1 MKILLVHNNYGNY
14 ATGGE
19 KNVMLAESKLLKEN
33 GHEVVVYECT
43 NDENVFNKKG
53 HKLKSFYYST
63 WNPFAYKKLRT
74 LLKEH
79 QPDIMHVHNYW
90 YQLSPSIFKAAYD
103 HNVPSVITLHNYRL
117 LCPGV
122 LFLRNGKPCE
132 DCMTKNPIRSIF
144 FKCHSNSILKSFLS
158 YRLFRKTKKNDYYS
172 KFITGYIALT
182 EFAKTKFIQGG
193 IKEYQLRVK
202 PNFIPS
208 KAINPSDSVLD
219 LPENY
224 ALYVGRISDEKGIE
238 SMCKVWED
246 IDYPLVVI
254 GSGDAHLED
263 KLKANKKIIFLGKKN
278 SSEVFSCLKSCSFL
292 VFPSIWYE
300 GFPLTI
306 IEAFS
311 MGKPVIA
318 ADLGARNEVVIHE
331 ETGLL
336 FDFKNMT
343 DFKVNILRMIE
354 DEALRNKMG
363 INALRKFENEYSEN
377 TNLNQLVSIYSYFI
391 ESFNRK

>member
-19 KNVMLAESKLLKEN
+19 KNVMLAESKLLKDN
-33 GHEVVVYECT
+33 GHDIVIYECT
-43 NDENVFNKKG
+43 NNENVFNQKG

-63 WNPFAYKKLRT
+63 WNPFAYRKLKA
-74 LLKEH
+74 LIKQH
-79 QPDIMHVHNYW
+79 KPDIMHVHNYW

-103 HNVPSVITLHNYRL
+103 NNVPSVITLHNYRL

-144 FKCHSNSILKSFLS
+144 FRCHSNSLLKSFLS
-158 YRLFRKTKKNDYYS
+158 YRLFQKTKKNDYFS
-172 KFITGYIALT
+172 TFITGYIALT
-182 EFAKTKFIQGG
+182 DFAKSKFIQGG
-193 IKEYQLRVK
+193 IKESQLRVK

-208 KAINPSDSVLD
+208 KAIVPSDSFPN

-238 SMCKVWED
+238 NLCNVWDD

-254 GSGDAHLED
+254 GSGDSILEE
-263 KLKANKKIIFLGKKN
+263 KLKANKRIVFLGKKN
-278 SSEVFSCLKSCSFL
+278 SSEVFSCLKACSFL

-318 ADLGARNEVVIHE
+318 TDLGARNEVVIHE
-331 ETGLL
+331 KTGLL
-336 FDFKNMT
+336 FDYKNMA
-343 DFKVNILRMIE
+343 DFKANILRMIE
-354 DEALRNKMG
+354 DEALRNQMG
-363 INALRKFENEYSEN
+363 LNAQRKFEDEYSEK
-377 TNLNQLVSIYSYFI
+377 TNLNQLISIYNYFI